1 MHVIGL
7 TARASLLQVHRHA
20 ALHPADPLYVYPAWN
35 IAHAADEAP
44 AACARPAP
52 QINDRRRA
60 RRMRSTL
67 AQTKDTAWE
76 LMLPN
81 LPNL

>member
-44 AACARPAP
+44 AASGVCAP
-52 QINDRRRA
+52 RA
-60 RRMRSTL
+60 
-67 AQTKDTAWE
+67 AD
-76 LMLPN
+76 
-81 LPNL
+81 